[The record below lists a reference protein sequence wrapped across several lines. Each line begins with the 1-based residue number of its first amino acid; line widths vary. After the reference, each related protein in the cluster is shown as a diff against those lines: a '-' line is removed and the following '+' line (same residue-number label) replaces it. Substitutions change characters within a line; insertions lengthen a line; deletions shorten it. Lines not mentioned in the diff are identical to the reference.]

1 MNVFSEGRR
10 QEECRSSAY
19 VHQCK
24 MIKFYVEGRQQDE
37 SKCHW
42 HFPPPP
48 RASPMCR
55 PPLFLVVKK
64 SEVTSKSSFRSAEN
78 RAESSLW
85 VGAQR

>member
-1 MNVFSEGRR
+1 MSDHKVFPNRPKKINDDVFLRKSVNVFSEGRR

-42 HFPPPP
+42 HFP
-48 RASPMCR
+48 R
-55 PPLFLVVKK
+55 PPGPTNVSTPFLPGSEKKVK
-64 SEVTSKSSFRSAEN
+64 
-78 RAESSLW
+78 
-85 VGAQR
+85 